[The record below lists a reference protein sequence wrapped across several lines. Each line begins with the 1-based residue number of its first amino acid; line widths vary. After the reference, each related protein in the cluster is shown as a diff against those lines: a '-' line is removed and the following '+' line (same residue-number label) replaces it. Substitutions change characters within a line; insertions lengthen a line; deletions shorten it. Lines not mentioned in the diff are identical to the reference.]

1 VTGTFAQTKETML
14 QGALFTLAITL
25 ISVCAVAQPGSISGI
40 VTDGKSGETIVGANV
55 VIDGTTVGAATDIE
69 GNFQIDNVKPGVYN
83 LNVSFVTYKTHVI
96 PDVVVESGRK
106 TALRVTLVEDATE
119 LKEVVVTAWREI
131 NTDYALLGAIRESKL
146 VVSGISAEQIGKSQ
160 DRDAAQ
166 VVRRVPGVTI
176 QDNRF
181 VVVRGLAS
189 RYSNVILNGVIA
201 PSTEADSRAFSFDI
215 IPSGLLD
222 RMLVYKSGSAE
233 LPGDFAGSV
242 IQINTKGAVEENF
255 TNFSVGTGHRFNT
268 TFTTQQTQQRSPTEW
283 LGFDNGMR
291 DLPESAP
298 ADYRSLGVNTTLIE
312 TESRKFQNT
321 WQLDKITVNPDMRV
335 SFDLGRSFDVGRLR
349 ISTIGALT
357 YSNTNQFNEIGFNR
371 YQNYT
376 DNGDGDQ
383 TSDDFFRYF
392 DDQFTNNV
400 RLGALSNWTFRYS
413 SNSRIE
419 FRNLYNRLG
428 TTQTT
433 IREGNNYFRDAYYR
447 NYSMRYVE
455 RGIYSGQVEGNHN
468 LRNDKSQLTW
478 MIGYTNAQRNEPD
491 WKRLVTV
498 QSTGASEQSPFIVVI
513 PFSTSASNAA
523 RFYQTLDEYS
533 ITHRLDFDHKI
544 IRAKGKDPFEI
555 KAGYWLEYKDRSF
568 AARSLGHVVRS
579 GFDQQGPIGSLPFD
593 QIFDPGNVDYNT
605 GHHISENT
613 KVTDSYTA
621 SNRLAAAYVRINLP
635 LSPKLKIIPGVRVEH
650 NIQELA
656 TPEGI
661 GSAKVENP
669 ITSLLPSVNLSYDV
683 STTSLIRLAYSKTV
697 NRPEFRELA
706 PFSFFDFDN
715 QADIQGNPKL
725 KTANIHNV
733 DLRWEYYPT
742 PGQTISI
749 GTFYKYFIDPIEV
762 NINNGT
768 DNPTFPFNNADKA
781 QNYGLEVEIRKALA
795 YSSRSTFLNNTSVVL
810 NAAYIISEIH
820 LENDGTLLEKDSRPM
835 QGQSPYIVNAGLFY
849 NDDDRG
855 IQANIQYNV
864 SGKRIAFV
872 GLPGIPTWWEMPRHV
887 VDVSVSKSIGRRTEL
902 RLGVNDLFNSRQ
914 YFVEDANLDN
924 DLTNANTNKV
934 VRSTRGGQYATL
946 SVAFKL

>member
-1 VTGTFAQTKETML
+1 ML
-14 QGALFTLAITL
+14 QRAIFTLTIAL
-25 ISVCAVAQPGSISGI
+25 ISLNALAQPGSISGK
-40 VTDGKSGETIVGANV
+40 VTDGKSGETIIGANV
-55 VIDGTTVGAATDIE
+55 VIDGTAVGAATDIE

-96 PDVVVESGRK
+96 PDVVVEAGRK
-106 TALRVTLVEDATE
+106 TALKVALVEDATE
-119 LKEVVVTAWREI
+119 LKEVVVTASREI

-146 VVSGISAEQIGKSQ
+146 VVSGISAEQIRKSQ

-189 RYSNVILNGVIA
+189 RYSNVILNGVVA

-242 IQINTKGAVEENF
+242 IQINTKSAVEENF
-255 TNFSVGTGHRFNT
+255 TNFSIGTGHRFNT
-268 TFTTQQTQQRSPTEW
+268 TFTTRLSQQRSSTEW

-291 DLPESAP
+291 DLPANAP
-298 ADYRSLGVNTTLIE
+298 ADYRDLGMNAALIE
-312 TESRKFQNT
+312 AESRKFNNS
-321 WQLDKITVNPDMRV
+321 WRLEELKVRPDIRMG
-335 SFDLGRSFDVGRLR
+335 FDLGRSFDVGRLS
-349 ISTIGALT
+349 ISTIGALS
-357 YSNTNQFNEIGFNR
+357 YSNTNQFNEIEFNR

-376 DNGDGDQ
+376 DDGNGDQ
-383 TSDDFFRYF
+383 ISDGFFRYT
-392 DDQFTNNV
+392 DRQLTNNV
-400 RLGALSNWTFRYS
+400 RLGALSNWTIRYS
-413 SNSRIE
+413 NNSRIE

-447 NYSMRYVE
+447 NYSLRYVE
-455 RGIYSGQVEGNHN
+455 RSIYSGQLEGKHKLPNG
-468 LRNDKSQLTW
+468 KSALTW
-478 MIGYTNAQRNEPD
+478 MAGYTNAQRDEPD

-498 QSTGASEQSPFIVVI
+498 RSIGASEQTPFIVVI

-544 IRAKGKDPFEI
+544 SRGQEKDPLEV
-555 KAGYWLEYKDRSF
+555 KAGYWFEYKDRSF
-568 AARSLGHVVRS
+568 SARSLGHVVRS
-579 GFDQQGPIGSLPFD
+579 GFDQQGPIGSLPFNE
-593 QIFDPGNVDYNT
+593 IFDPGNVDYNE

-613 KVTDSYTA
+613 KVTDSYAA
-621 SNRLAAAYVRINLP
+621 SNTLGAAYASINLP
-635 LSPKLKIIPGVRVEH
+635 LSRKVRIIPGIRVEH

-656 TPEGI
+656 TPEGV
-661 GSAKVENP
+661 GAAKVENP
-669 ITSLLPSVNLSYDV
+669 ITSILPSINLSYDL

-715 QADIQGNPKL
+715 QADIQGNPRL

-742 PGQTISI
+742 PGQTISV

-768 DNPTFPFNNADKA
+768 DNPTFPFNNADRA
-781 QNYGLEVEIRKALA
+781 QNYGVEVEMRKALA

-810 NAAYIISEIH
+810 NAAYIVSEIQ

-849 NDDDRG
+849 TDDNRG
-855 IQANIQYNV
+855 LQANIQYNV
-864 SGKRIAFV
+864 AGKRIAFV

-887 VDVSVSKSIGRRTEL
+887 LDLTVSKSVGQRTEL
-902 RLGVNDLFNSRQ
+902 RFGISDILNSRQ
-914 YFVEDANLDN
+914 YIVEDANLDN

>member
-1 VTGTFAQTKETML
+1 MA
-14 QGALFTLAITL
+14 FTLVSLATW
-25 ISVCAVAQPGSISGI
+25 AQLGSISGT
-40 VTDGKSGETIVGANV
+40 VTDGKSGETIIGANV

-69 GNFQIDNVKPGVYN
+69 GNFLIENVKPGVYN
-83 LNVSFVTYKTHVI
+83 LNVSFITYKTHLI
-96 PDVVVESGRK
+96 PDVVVEAGKK
-106 TALRVTLVEDATE
+106 TTLKVALVEDATE
-119 LKEVVVTAWREI
+119 LQEVVVTAAREI
-131 NTDYALLGAIRESKL
+131 NTDYALLGAIKESKL

-181 VVVRGLAS
+181 VVVRGLSS
-189 RYSNVILNGVIA
+189 RYSNIILNGVIA

-242 IQINTKGAVEENF
+242 IQINTKSAVESNF
-255 TNFSVGTGHRFNT
+255 TNFSIGTGYRFNT
-268 TFTTQQTQQRSPTEW
+268 TFTTQLSQQRSSTEW
-283 LGFDNGMR
+283 LGFDDGMR
-291 DLPESAP
+291 DLPEGGPS
-298 ADYRSLGVNTTLIE
+298 DYRALGVNTSLIE
-312 TESRKFQNT
+312 TESRKFKNT
-321 WQLDKITVNPDMRV
+321 WQLEELKVNPDMRA
-335 SFDLGRSFDVGRLR
+335 SLDFGRSFDVGRFR
-349 ISTIGALT
+349 ISTVNAIN
-357 YSNTNQFNEIGFNR
+357 YSNTNQFNEIEFNR

-376 DNGDGDQ
+376 DDGNGDQ
-383 TSDDFFRYF
+383 TSDNFFNYM
-392 DDQFTNNV
+392 DQQFTNNV
-400 RLGALSNWTFRYS
+400 RLGALSNWTFKYS
-413 SNSRIE
+413 NNSRIE

-433 IREGNNYFRDAYYR
+433 VREGNNYFRDAYYR

-455 RGIYSGQVEGNHN
+455 RSIYSGQLEGKHK
-468 LRNDKSQLTW
+468 LRNEKSGLTW
-478 MIGYTNAQRNEPD
+478 MVGYTNAQRDEPD

-498 QSTGASEQSPFIVVI
+498 RSLGASEQSPFIVVI

-533 ITHRLDFDHKI
+533 VTHRLDFDHKFM
-544 IRAKGKDPFEI
+544 RGEEKDPIEL

-593 QIFDPGNVDYNT
+593 QIFDPVNVDYNE

-621 SNRLAAAYVRINLP
+621 SNSLGAGYVSVNLP
-635 LSPKLKIIPGVRVEH
+635 LSKKFRMIPGVRVEH

-656 TPEGI
+656 TAEGV
-661 GSAKVENP
+661 GSANVENP
-669 ITSLLPSVNLSYDV
+669 ITSILPSINMSYDL
-683 STTSLIRLAYSKTV
+683 STTSLVRLAYSKTV

-715 QADIQGNPKL
+715 QADIQGNPNL

-733 DLRWEYYPT
+733 DFRWEYYPT
-742 PGQTISI
+742 PAEFISA
-749 GTFYKYFIDPIEV
+749 GVFYKYFLDPIEV

-781 QNYGLEVEIRKALA
+781 QNYGVEVEIRKSLA
-795 YSSRSTFLNNTSVVL
+795 YSSPSAFLNNTSVVF
-810 NAAYIISEIH
+810 NAAYIVSEIK

-835 QGQSPYIVNAGLFY
+835 QGQSPYIINAGLFY
-849 NDDDRG
+849 SDIDRG
-855 IQANIQYNV
+855 FQANFQYNV
-864 SGKRIAFV
+864 AGKRIAFV

-887 VDVSVSKSIGRRTEL
+887 VDLTVSKSIGRHTEL
-902 RLGVNDLFNSRQ
+902 RFGVSDLFNSRQ
-914 YFVEDANLDN
+914 YIVEDANLDN
-924 DLTNANTNKV
+924 DLSRESTNKV

-946 SVAFKL
+946 SVAFKF